1 VLAHERQ
8 GDGGGEATE
17 RARVGA
23 GVDEV
28 PCARV
33 GETGLVNGMLESFF
47 LRRARFWE
55 DDVPFQRIE
64 TWRRLAL
71 PSRAQGFLGEGVGGV
86 GFLAEDAV
94 ERWCRGM

>member
-1 VLAHERQ
+1 MRESRR
-8 GDGGGEATE
+8 DGSGEWYV
-17 RARVGA
+17 R
-23 GVDEV
+23 
-28 PCARV
+28 
-33 GETGLVNGMLESFF
+33 ESF